1 MIYSHFRQAGITLTE
16 IMVVIA
22 ILGIL
27 TAVTLPM
34 YTDYQRRSLVTQA
47 EAEIRLLTT
56 LIAAYQSD
64 HRTLP
69 NSLDDIGTTS
79 LMDPWGY
86 RYRYLNL
93 DAAHIPGKARKHSQI
108 GQINTDYDLYS
119 VGKDGDSR
127 PPLNAKESR
136 DDVIRANNGR
146 YVGLASDY

>member
-1 MIYSHFRQAGITLTE
+1 
-16 IMVVIA
+16 MVVIA

-47 EAEIRLLTT
+47 EAEIRLLST
-56 LIAAYQSD
+56 LIAAYQAE
-64 HRTLP
+64 HRMLP

-93 DAAHIPGKARKHSQI
+93 VDPHIPGKARKHSKI